1 MPSKDDALSHLSELP
16 FIGQN
21 SVQDFIDCNP
31 DICKTENLKQTD
43 CQVTESLCFKDRLLP
58 ETSYIFEEHKVF
70 PMSHFVNLHHAV
82 KSHGVH
88 NYKGARIPL
97 AHNNIIV
104 GNFRSYL
111 TKYRYPHLHILQFVE
126 FGFPLGLWSDAF
138 LKPSDKNHS
147 SAYSYHSHVDKF
159 VETELVKLGVTG
171 PFESSPFENVH
182 LSPMMTAPKIPCSR
196 RTVFDASFGLFSL
209 NMNTPEKAY
218 HDQEY
223 EFQFPTIDN
232 FADIIAQLGPGCF
245 MWKRDL
251 SRFFLQLKV
260 DSFEYDKLGFVWRSK
275 LYLFVSFVW
284 GCRHAGYAGQ
294 WLTTAVAFIV
304 AQIGLEL
311 TGILYL
317 ILNYSD
323 DFAGAESCKDRAQS
337 SFATLGDL
345 LTDIG
350 LSESKAKACAPATT
364 MTYLGVSFDTVD
376 MCIRVDSEKLV
387 EIKSE
392 LLKWSRKTVA
402 KKFELQ

>member
-1 MPSKDDALSHLSELP
+1 
-16 FIGQN
+16 
-21 SVQDFIDCNP
+21 
-31 DICKTENLKQTD
+31 
-43 CQVTESLCFKDRLLP
+43 
-58 ETSYIFEEHKVF
+58 
-70 PMSHFVNLHHAV
+70 
-82 KSHGVH
+82 
-88 NYKGARIPL
+88 
-97 AHNNIIV
+97 
-104 GNFRSYL
+104 
-111 TKYRYPHLHILQFVE
+111 
-126 FGFPLGLWSDAF
+126 
-138 LKPSDKNHS
+138 
-147 SAYSYHSHVDKF
+147 
-159 VETELVKLGVTG
+159 
-171 PFESSPFENVH
+171 
-182 LSPMMTAPKIPCSR
+182 
-196 RTVFDASFGLFSL
+196 
-209 NMNTPEKAY
+209 
-218 HDQEY
+218 
-223 EFQFPTIDN
+223 
-232 FADIIAQLGPGCF
+232 

-275 LYLFVSFVW
+275 LYLYVSFVW
-284 GCRHAGYAGQ
+284 GCRHAGYAEQ
-294 WLTTAVAFIV
+294 WLTTAIAFIV

-392 LLKWSRKTVA
+392 LLKWSSKNSCKEV
-402 KKFELQ
+402 